1 MDPRI
6 PNAFWRDAGDTMRA
20 TITAAGFSAV
30 ILLALELGAAPS
42 RAQMPGQPPARLP
55 PSWPQR
61 TVHVIVPFGAGSAT
75 DVTAR
80 LFADRLAKR
89 WGQPVVVENR
99 PGADSIVAVGAFAA
113 NHDDHTLL
121 YSAPGPITVNPALYA
136 RLPYDPARDLA
147 PISLGSEV
155 FVTIAAPASLKLNSL
170 SDLVAR
176 ARAEPGKLNW
186 VATPGVVYF
195 RFAGFVKGAGLD
207 MVQVPYKD
215 FTQAINDLA
224 EGRID
229 VTATSL
235 AVVRPHVQAGK
246 VTPLAVTSHERAPAW
261 PDVPTAS
268 EAGFSALAF
277 GAFGGFFGGRDM
289 PTELRERIAADIR
302 AAGSDPA
309 LAATLTAAGVAVRT
323 STPAE
328 FSAAIEDERARVA
341 AIAQAVGIK
350 PTQ

>member
-1 MDPRI
+1 
-6 PNAFWRDAGDTMRA
+6 MRA

-42 RAQMPGQPPARLP
+42 RAQMSGQPPARLP

-121 YSAPGPITVNPALYA
+121 YSAPGPITVNPVLYA

-155 FVTIAAPASLKLNSL
+155 FVTIAAPASWAWRLRAAQIEELKC
-170 SDLVAR
+170 VVVTITGTR
-176 ARAEPGKLNW
+176 P
-186 VATPGVVYF
+186 ATCF
-195 RFAGFVKGAGLD
+195 
-207 MVQVPYKD
+207 
-215 FTQAINDLA
+215 
-224 EGRID
+224 
-229 VTATSL
+229 S
-235 AVVRPHVQAGK
+235 
-246 VTPLAVTSHERAPAW
+246 
-261 PDVPTAS
+261 TAS
-268 EAGFSALAF
+268 ITRSRSASVSTNCSEKLARMQMPLEPASIMKSMQRRWPSRSSSPRSSKMV
-277 GAFGGFFGGRDM
+277 GATGK
-289 PTELRERIAADIR
+289 
-302 AAGSDPA
+302 
-309 LAATLTAAGVAVRT
+309 
-323 STPAE
+323 TP
-328 FSAAIEDERARVA
+328 R
-341 AIAQAVGIK
+341 
-350 PTQ
+350 

>member
-1 MDPRI
+1 MNPRVD
-6 PNAFWRDAGDTMRA
+6 NTLLRGAGDAMRA
-20 TITAAGFSAV
+20 TITPAGFRAV
-30 ILLALELGAAPS
+30 ILLALGLCAAPS
-42 RAQMPGQPPARLP
+42 HAQTPSQPPARMP

-61 TVHVIVPFGAGSAT
+61 AVHLIVPFGAGSAT

-113 NHDDHTLL
+113 SHDDHTLL
-121 YSAPGPITVNPALYA
+121 YSPPGPITVNPALYA

-155 FVTIAAPASLKLNSL
+155 FVTIAVPASLKLTSL
-170 SDLVAR
+170 TELVAR

-195 RFAGFVKGAGLD
+195 RFAGFVKSAGLD

-246 VTPLAVTSHERAPAW
+246 VTPLAVTSRERAPGW

-268 EAGFSALAF
+268 EAGFPALAF
-277 GAFGGFFGGRDM
+277 AAFGGFFGGRDM
-289 PTELRERIAADIR
+289 PADLRERIAADIR

-328 FSAAIEDERARVA
+328 FAAAIEDERAKVA
-341 AIAQAVGIK
+341 AIAQAVGVK

>member
-1 MDPRI
+1 
-6 PNAFWRDAGDTMRA
+6 MRA
-20 TITAAGFSAV
+20 TTTAARFGAV
-30 ILLALELGAAPS
+30 VFLLALGLCAAPL
-42 RAQMPGQPPARLP
+42 RAQTPSQPPARMPP

-61 TVHVIVPFGAGSAT
+61 TVHLIVPFGAGSAT

-155 FVTIAAPASLKLNSL
+155 FVTIAAPASLKLGSL

-195 RFAGFVKGAGLD
+195 RFAGFVKGVGLD

-246 VTPLAVTSHERAPAW
+246 VTPLAVTSRERAPGW
-261 PDVPTAS
+261 PDVPTAT
-268 EAGFSALAF
+268 EAGVPALAF
-277 GAFGGFFGGRDM
+277 GAFGGFFGWRDM
-289 PTELRERIAADIR
+289 PPDLRERIAADIR
-302 AAGSDPA
+302 AAGGDPA
-309 LAATLTAAGVAVRT
+309 LAATLTAAGIAVRT

-328 FSAAIEDERARVA
+328 FAAAIEDERAKVA